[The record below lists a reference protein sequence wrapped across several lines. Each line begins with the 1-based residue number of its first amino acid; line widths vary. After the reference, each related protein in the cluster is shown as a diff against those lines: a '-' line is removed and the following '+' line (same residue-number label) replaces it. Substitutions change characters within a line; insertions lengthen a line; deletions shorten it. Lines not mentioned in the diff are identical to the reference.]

1 MAKLIEAWRPTPDRI
16 QALSKAI
23 CARRGVIDYM
33 TVAKA
38 MVLSKA
44 SHAPR
49 EARTLARHLEVK
61 KQTWHLW
68 FTENLEAWVL
78 YWEERMKAFDDKP
91 PPPSVRRRVITERD
105 WRWMAQILR
114 NTPRRSWEH
123 RQRTIAARAA
133 ADPEYGHLRDISH
146 VTLWRHRNI
155 LTELGRHREA
165 VPVAEVA
172 KPAMHGPE
180 LGL

>member
-1 MAKLIEAWRPTPDRI
+1 MAKLIESWRPAPDRI
-16 QALSKAI
+16 QTLSKAI
-23 CARRGVIDYM
+23 CARRGAIDYM

-38 MVLSKA
+38 MVLGKA
-44 SHAPR
+44 SLAPKQG
-49 EARTLARHLEVK
+49 RTLASHLGIK

-68 FTENLEAWVL
+68 FTENLEEWVL
-78 YWEERMKAFDDKP
+78 YWEQRMKSFDDKP
-91 PPPSVRRRVITERD
+91 PPPSFRRRVITERD

-146 VTLWRHRNI
+146 VTLWRHSNL
-155 LTELGRHREA
+155 LTELGRHRA
-165 VPVAEVA
+165 TAPVAEVP
-172 KPAMHGPE
+172 KPNADGPE